1 MNKNQAILEEAIKGI
16 FEGGGIPVEED
27 TDQLGFEIA
36 EKVAN
41 VINKHIKSLT
51 NKPQVAKELRKA
63 VLRHLRENTLG
74 INK

>member
-16 FEGGGIPVEED
+16 FEGGIPVEED
-27 TDQLGFEIA
+27 IDQLGFEIA
-36 EKVAN
+36 EKAAN

-51 NKPQVAKELRKA
+51 NKPQVAKDLRKA
-63 VLRHLRENTLG
+63 VIKHLRENTLG